1 MAKYTSRPITV
12 ARSQAELMDKFAD
25 FSRLQESIDNMPAEA
40 RDRIGDVAFTAD
52 TIEIKTPQV
61 GTIRLKVVSRTP
73 EQLVLQTEG
82 SPIPLNLEVDL
93 KPEDATHTTVTGAID
108 VEIPMMLRPMIG
120 PTLQKAVDK
129 FGELFATLA

>member
-1 MAKYTSRPITV
+1 MKLTENQLRRAAQLAQHK
-12 ARSQAELMDKFAD
+12 D
-25 FSRLQESIDNMPAEA
+25 FSRLQESINNMPAEA

-61 GTIRLKVVSRTP
+61 GTIRLRAVSRTP

-82 SPIPLNLEVDL
+82 SPIPMNLEVDL
-93 KPEDATHTTVTGAID
+93 KPEDETHTTVTGAID